1 MFSLDIILTYWY
13 VAIIKYPKNW
23 NSPQRVLGNLELM
36 RKKITMRQPGQF
48 WGLNMDKNITIL
60 GSFLAK
66 NLPGLVNIQKTDGK
80 ITIEIVSFP
89 MKHGGSFHSFLYVYK
104 NLPINWSILEPIFG
118 PWHRCIPRRNPT
130 QPKSRWNGHIYG
142 ELTNHLWGLTN

>member
-1 MFSLDIILTYWY
+1 
-13 VAIIKYPKNW
+13 
-23 NSPQRVLGNLELM
+23 
-36 RKKITMRQPGQF
+36 MRQPGQF

-89 MKHGGSFHSFLYVYK
+89 MKHGGSFHSFLYVYHDIDAFPVGIRP
-104 NLPINWSILEPIFG
+104 N
-118 PWHRCIPRRNPT
+118 RNPGGT
-130 QPKSRWNGHIYG
+130 GTSMGN
-142 ELTNHLWGLTN
+142 